1 MLTDEEKEFYALAKE
16 IAEGKRSIYVVYE
29 VFAQY
34 PDTAAKIIN
43 FWMRCDEF
51 TQSVAHYLAV
61 EKARIQLEVCAEKEM
76 YTIDLIAHNTAILFD
91 NIKRGL
97 KWMRKG
103 KNNLKNCTKV

>member
-51 TQSVAHYLAV
+51 TQSVAHYLAI
-61 EKARIQLEVCAEKEM
+61 EKAK
-76 YTIDLIAHNTAILFD
+76 Y
-91 NIKRGL
+91 
-97 KWMRKG
+97 
-103 KNNLKNCTKV
+103 NLKFAQKKKCTLSTLLRIIPQYCLITSKEV